1 MITNT
6 NKLKLA
12 KLLAINA
19 IIFTF
24 FINKSCFAESFS
36 AKRAGQ
42 GFTNITQ
49 DFTSS
54 LSNPALLP
62 KFDRDDDAFFSLNLG
77 IMGSDKYEVIDN
89 SENIAM
95 NLQQLADDINSLNI
109 DQAISLDDFAHHSD
123 DLNQQVD
130 KIVTDLTAID
140 QKVVNTQNGINFQVI
155 IPNKYLSFGLFTN
168 QYGRVGGAVD
178 YVETD
183 EILLREAINKGYLD
197 LNDVKSSARG
207 IGYSIVE
214 AGIMA
219 GGSVASNKHY
229 DVNAG
234 MKVKYQRIDL
244 FYNRVNIS
252 EFDEDEFDLDNE
264 ENLTKKSVT
273 NFDLGLYISW
283 GDERQWHGAI
293 VTNNIMSQ
301 QVVHQENNL
310 TFSLET
316 SSTLGF
322 SYQVDWLT
330 VATEIDLT
338 DREHF
343 ASLAASKYA
352 SVGAEFRA
360 GEDFQ
365 LRLGYRADLND
376 VDANI
381 ITAGIGVSPWDVFSV
396 DIAGFIGEKDTYGAA
411 IEFGL
416 KI

>member
-6 NKLKLA
+6 NKFKLP
-12 KLLAINA
+12 KLVAIWP
-19 IIFTF
+19 IIYLLFVS
-24 FINKSCFAESFS
+24 NLSFAESFT

-54 LSNPALLP
+54 LSNPALLT
-62 KFDRDDDAFFSLNLG
+62 KYDDDDDVFFSLNLG
-77 IMGSDKYEVIDN
+77 IMVSDKYDVIDT
-89 SENIAM
+89 SENIATD
-95 NLQQLADDINSLNI
+95 LQQLADDINQIDFEALMNLNE
-109 DQAISLDDFAHHSD
+109 LGGYSD
-123 DLNQQVD
+123 DLNKQVD
-130 KIVTDLTAID
+130 EIIIDLTAID
-140 QKVVNTQNGINFQVI
+140 QKVVNTRNGLNFQVI

-178 YVETD
+178 YIETD
-183 EILLREAINKGYLD
+183 EFLLREAIDNGYLD
-197 LNDVKSSARG
+197 LNDLKSSARG
-207 IGYSIVE
+207 IGYSIAE
-214 AGIMA
+214 AGIMT
-219 GGSVASNKHY
+219 GGTVASNQHY
-229 DVNAG
+229 DVNVG

-252 EFDEDEFDLDNE
+252 EFDQDEFDLDNE

-273 NFDLGLYISW
+273 NFDLGLYMSW
-283 GDERQWHGAI
+283 GDERQWHAAV

-301 QVVHQENNL
+301 QVVHQEQNL

-316 SSTLGF
+316 SSTLGL
-322 SYQVDWLT
+322 SYQLDWLT
-330 VATEIDLT
+330 LATEIDLT

-343 ASLAASKYA
+343 ATLEASKYA

-376 VDANI
+376 IDANI
-381 ITAGIGVSPWDVFSV
+381 VTAGIGISPWDVVSV
-396 DIAGFIGEKDTYGAA
+396 DIAGFVGEKDTYGAA
-411 IEFGL
+411 IQFGL